1 MKKQIKLAAGAL
13 LATTMYAAAP
23 VKAADWNGPQEP
35 FEIYGNTY
43 YVGTAGISAVL
54 ITSAAGHIL
63 IDGGTPQAPAMI
75 AAHIRQLGFKV
86 EDIKYILNSHE
97 HFDHAGGIAELQK
110 MSGAKV
116 LSSPAAVKVL
126 QSGQPDKGDPQ
137 FGDLDPSAPVANT
150 GIIRDGDHVTL
161 GPLSLTVHYT
171 PGHTQGAVSWTW
183 RSTEGGRTANMVYAD
198 SISARAAKGFRYSG
212 NALYPNARA
221 DIERSIAVVDSL
233 PCDVLIS
240 PHPEA
245 SNLWDRKA
253 KQAQLG
259 NAAFIDKNA
268 CHEYAA
274 QARARLANLLA
285 DEARQGAPRAG
296 R

>member
-1 MKKQIKLAAGAL
+1 
-13 LATTMYAAAP
+13 
-23 VKAADWNGPQEP
+23 
-35 FEIYGNTY
+35 
-43 YVGTAGISAVL
+43 
-54 ITSAAGHIL
+54 
-63 IDGGTPQAPAMI
+63 MI

-183 RSTEGGRTANMVYAD
+183 QSTEGGKTANMVYAD

-212 NALYPNARA
+212 NALYPNARV
-221 DIERSIAVVDSL
+221 DIERSITAVDSF

-245 SNLWDRKA
+245 SNLWARKA

-285 DEARQGAPRAG
+285 DEARQGDPKAG